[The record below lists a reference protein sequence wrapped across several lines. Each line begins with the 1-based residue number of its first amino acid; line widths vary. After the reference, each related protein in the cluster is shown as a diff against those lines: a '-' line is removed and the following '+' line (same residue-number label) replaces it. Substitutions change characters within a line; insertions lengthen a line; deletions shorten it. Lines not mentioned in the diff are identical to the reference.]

1 MRVSLFHIYSNNL
14 PPSTC
19 MVHYMAFQFQLCNG
33 TRNCLRMH
41 TVLITVYINPP
52 EPHSYRNS
60 ILQSYRKIS
69 VEYIVMNVIPQA
81 QPINFDDDM
90 EVSVK
95 ERFQPQETKINV
107 GNGITKRPVGG
118 TKKDFFVRNAEE
130 PKAPPKAPPKVVE
143 QPAAEASQPP
153 QQPVEPQAKAKKPK
167 RKCTPAQLAAL
178 ARAREKRNAKM
189 AEKRQIKKDLQ
200 KEDPKFQEK
209 QAKQQNYVKTREQ
222 WNELKEQKRVR
233 KRQEQKQLFEEMF
246 AEKEKVRL
254 AEKAKRQEEKAKA
267 KAQRRQEKL
276 ELYKKWEQMGR
287 INTGSSVPK
296 PQATPAPKAE
306 PKKEKRKQVRFEN
319 GRLVSYWE

>member
-1 MRVSLFHIYSNNL
+1 
-14 PPSTC
+14 
-19 MVHYMAFQFQLCNG
+19 
-33 TRNCLRMH
+33 
-41 TVLITVYINPP
+41 
-52 EPHSYRNS
+52 
-60 ILQSYRKIS
+60 
-69 VEYIVMNVIPQA
+69 MNVIPQA

-95 ERFQPQETKINV
+95 DRFQPQETKINV

-153 QQPVEPQAKAKKPK
+153 QNFNKRSDNEVWQSRSSTTSTLQQQVEPQAKAKKPK

-189 AEKRQIKKDLQ
+189 AEKRKIKKDLQ

-287 INTGSSVPK
+287 ISSTSSAPK
-296 PQATPAPKAE
+296 PQAKPAPKAE
-306 PKKEKRKQVRFEN
+306 PKREKRKQVRYEN